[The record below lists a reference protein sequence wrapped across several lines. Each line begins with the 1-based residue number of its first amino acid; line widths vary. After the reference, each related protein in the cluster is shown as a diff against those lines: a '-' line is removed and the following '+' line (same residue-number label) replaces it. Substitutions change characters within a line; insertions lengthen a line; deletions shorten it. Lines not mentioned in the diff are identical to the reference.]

1 MTKLFK
7 TKLFKMNILG
17 DKIRKLREEKGL
29 PLRKVAAFLDVDQA
43 ILSKIERG
51 LRQANR
57 EQVLKMAK
65 FFKVEAN
72 DLLVSWLSDKL
83 LREVEGEDLASQAFV
98 VAEESLAYK
107 VLSKKSINS
116 IISTIQNI
124 LKNDDR
130 VSAAWIFGSMIRLE
144 ANAKSDVDLI
154 VELKKNKKYSMF
166 DLLDIAH
173 TIELKINRRVDLVE
187 KGQLKDFA
195 LDTAKQNLEQIYG

>member
-1 MTKLFK
+1 
-7 TKLFKMNILG
+7 MNILG

-154 VELKKNKKYSMF
+154 VE
-166 DLLDIAH
+166 
-173 TIELKINRRVDLVE
+173 
-187 KGQLKDFA
+187 
-195 LDTAKQNLEQIYG
+195 